1 MIPGSSRPMGEKK
14 PDRQLIG
21 RMGEDAAISKYAEMG
36 YTLVAR
42 NLHMSHNELDLILR
56 NETSLVF
63 VEVKARHAV
72 RGVRSGYGRP
82 AAAVNKAK
90 QARTVEAAKAYLRA
104 HPTDLCPR
112 IDVAEVY
119 MTQHPDGTETV
130 TEIKLFPAAYAGR

>member
-1 MIPGSSRPMGEKK
+1 MIPGSSRPMGKKK

-42 NLHMSHNELDLILR
+42 NLHMSHNELDLVLR

-104 HPTDLCPR
+104 HPTELCPR

-119 MTQHPDGTETV
+119 LSRRADGSDTV
-130 TEIKLFPAAYAGR
+130 TDVVIFRNAFGA

>member
-1 MIPGSSRPMGEKK
+1 
-14 PDRQLIG
+14 
-21 RMGEDAAISKYAEMG
+21 MGEDAAISKYAEMG

-42 NLHMSHNELDLILR
+42 NLHMSHNELDLILQ

-72 RGVRSGYGRP
+72 QGVRSGYGRP

-90 QARTVEAAKAYLRA
+90 KARTVEAAKAYLRA
-104 HPTDLCPR
+104 HPTDKCPR

-119 MTQHPDGTETV
+119 LSRRADGSDTV
-130 TEIKLFPAAYAGR
+130 TDVVIFRNAFGA

>member
-1 MIPGSSRPMGEKK
+1 MTPDKK

-42 NLHMSHNELDLILR
+42 NLHMSHNELDLVLR

-72 RGVRSGYGRP
+72 LGVRNGYGRP

-90 QARTVEAAKAYLRA
+90 RARTVEAAKAYLRA
-104 HPTDLCPR
+104 HPTELHPR
-112 IDVAEVY
+112 IDVVEVY
-119 MTQHPDGTETV
+119 LSRRADGSDTV
-130 TEIKLFPAAYAGR
+130 TDVVIFRNAFGA

>member
-1 MIPGSSRPMGEKK
+1 MNPDSSRPTWDKK

-42 NLHMSHNELDLILR
+42 NLHVSHNELDLILE

-72 RGVRSGYGRP
+72 LGVRSGYGRP
-82 AAAVNKAK
+82 AAAVNKTK

-104 HPTDLCPR
+104 HPTNKCPR

-119 MTQHPDGTETV
+119 LSRRADGSDTV
-130 TEIKLFPAAYAGR
+130 TNVVIFRNAFGA